1 MKEILLA
8 ATVISPLIVGITGLI
23 KIQINNYRILPVIN
37 LIAGIL
43 LGVLYA
49 LSFVQEDIILYAW
62 AGAAAGLAASG
73 LFDLGS
79 SVIKQEND
87 HIDYG
92 DGQSETEKTIYQNKD
107 QDQSKG

>member
-23 KIQINNYRILPVIN
+23 KTQISNYRILPVIN

-43 LGVLYA
+43 LGVSYA

-79 SVIKQEND
+79 SVIKQDDD

-92 DGQSETEKTIYQNKD
+92 DGQSETERTHYTTDLKD
-107 QDQSKG
+107 EE